1 MNAQNLFMNHGVKV
15 AVGALESDPGKA
27 VLAHLNG
34 SLSTGSNICDHWCN
48 YLPRNRRKIYA
59 NKGAGN

>member
-1 MNAQNLFMNHGVKV
+1 MNAQKLFMNHGVKV

-34 SLSTGSNICDHWCN
+34 RLSTGSNICDH
-48 YLPRNRRKIYA
+48 
-59 NKGAGN
+59 